1 MDLNLGII
9 GWEAIGAIATFVMAI
24 TAFVTSYISI
34 KQNNKSRQFQIRL
47 IQQQQAQQR
56 LDDMVENVL
65 EIIKNINPF
74 HILHYS
80 NKLTANTFTEN
91 DRQALEK
98 LAVDD
103 DLCNTNL
110 TLQILKLGNYT
121 SAKPLLN
128 HLHKIRAD
136 YGLWSRTVNTLFQYL
151 CFSEESEQTLDIVE
165 QMVIQM
171 TNEMTDKLHEIN
183 SPYKQ
188 DATSIAQQ
196 HEGKPI
202 EKALTI
208 LKIFEAEIANYILRQ
223 KRNFE
228 NELIQFV
235 KKEQLK
241 IDDIITQ
248 N

>member
-24 TAFVTSYISI
+24 AAFVTIYTSI
-34 KQNNKSRQFQIRL
+34 KQNNNSRLFQTRL
-47 IQQQQAQQR
+47 IKQQQAQQR

-65 EIIKNINPF
+65 KIANNINPF

-121 SAKPLLN
+121 STKPLLD

-136 YGLWSRTVNTLFQYL
+136 YGLWSRTVNNLFQYL

-165 QMVIQM
+165 LMVI
-171 TNEMTDKLHEIN
+171 EMTSKLHEIN

-188 DATSIAQQ
+188 DATAIAQQ

-202 EKALTI
+202 EKALSI
-208 LKIFEAEIANYILRQ
+208 LKIFEAEIAKYILSQ
-223 KRNFE
+223 KRDFE

-235 KKEQLK
+235 KREQLK
-241 IDDIITQ
+241 IDDIVIQ
-248 N
+248 Q

>member
-1 MDLNLGII
+1 MDFNLEII

-24 TAFVTSYISI
+24 AAFVTIYISI
-34 KQNNKSRQFQIRL
+34 KQNNNSQKFQIRL
-47 IQQQQAQQR
+47 IRQQQAQQR

-65 EIIKNINPF
+65 KIANNINPF

-110 TLQILKLGNYT
+110 TLQILKLGNYA
-121 SAKPLLN
+121 SAKPLLD

-165 QMVIQM
+165 LMVIEM
-171 TNEMTDKLHEIN
+171 INEMTIKLHEIN

-188 DATSIAQQ
+188 DATATAQQ

-202 EKALTI
+202 EKALSI
-208 LKIFEAEIANYILRQ
+208 LKIFEAEIAKYILSQ

-235 KKEQLK
+235 KSEQLK

-248 N
+248 

>member
-1 MDLNLGII
+1 MDFNLEII

-24 TAFVTSYISI
+24 AAFVTIYISI
-34 KQNNKSRQFQIRL
+34 KQNNNSQKFQIRL
-47 IQQQQAQQR
+47 IRQQQAQQR

-65 EIIKNINPF
+65 KIANNINPF

-121 SAKPLLN
+121 SAKPLLD

-171 TNEMTDKLHEIN
+171 ITEMTGKLHEIN
-183 SPYKQ
+183 SPYYKQ
-188 DATSIAQQ
+188 DVTSISQQ

-208 LKIFEAEIANYILRQ
+208 LKIFEAEIAKYILSQ

-235 KKEQLK
+235 KSEQLK

-248 N
+248 